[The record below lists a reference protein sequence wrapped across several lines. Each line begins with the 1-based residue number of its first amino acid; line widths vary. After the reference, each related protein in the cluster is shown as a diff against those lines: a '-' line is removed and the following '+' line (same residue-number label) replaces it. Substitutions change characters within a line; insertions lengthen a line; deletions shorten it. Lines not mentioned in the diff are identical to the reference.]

1 MLINKHEYAKALTEY
16 SSIEEYNSGKER
28 KILIVFN
35 DLTADM
41 LSNEK
46 LNPIVTQLF
55 FRSRKLHI
63 SLVCIIQSYFDVSKN
78 IRLNFTH

>member
-1 MLINKHEYAKALTEY
+1 MDDIYE
-16 SSIEEYNSGKER
+16 SIEEYNSGKER

-35 DLTADM
+35 DLIADM

-55 FRSRKLHI
+55 FRGRKLNI
-63 SLVCIIQSYFDVSKN
+63 SIVFIIQSYFTVPKN
-78 IRLNFTH
+78 IRLNSTH